1 MSILGSIVPHRRE
14 ASARSELEAG
24 AALTVRPVYRV
35 KEKDDGFGLTVYLPG
50 VSKTG
55 LEITAEANQLR
66 IVGRRSWKQPEGW
79 TQIHR
84 ESVEA
89 PFELVLQHD
98 NSFNADKT
106 EAEFRDGVLRLA
118 LPKAEALKPK
128 KIKIS

>member
-1 MSILGSIVPHRRE
+1 MSNASSIVSNRRDG
-14 ASARSELEAG
+14 SARPELETG
-24 AALTVRPVYRV
+24 ATPTIRPAYRV

-50 VSKTG
+50 VPKAG
-55 LEITAEANQLR
+55 LEITAEADQLR
-66 IVGRRSWKQPEGW
+66 IIGRRSWKQPEGW

-84 ESVEA
+84 ESTDA
-89 PFELVLQHD
+89 PFELVLEHGD
-98 NSFNADKT
+98 SFDADKA